1 MDLIL
6 VSYVIPTSFEVFNL
20 VAVGD
25 YLSPDCRKY
34 SRVRRWT
41 LGLTG
46 HKDQIAVIR
55 ASGSISRSRGPVS
68 SSGVIAEDIIEKI
81 RSARGILMIYNKT
94 SSL

>member
-1 MDLIL
+1 MNLIL
-6 VSYVIPTSFEVFNL
+6 VSYVIPTCFDVFNL
-20 VAVGD
+20 VTVGD
-25 YLSPDCRKY
+25 YFSPDCRKY

-46 HKDQIAVIR
+46 PKELIAVIR

-81 RSARGILMIYNKT
+81 RNARGILLFNIKA
-94 SSL
+94 LHL